1 MRQGAGTWPVPFV
14 RPHLGIDSFDFQ
26 NLDFDSLARPHLPRW
41 RGAHVLGAGP
51 RAGEWGDCEPRPQI
65 PTGYLAMLEIAGG
78 AHRVSTPSFE
88 APNTS
93 KAHEKT
99 EHVKEPQ
106 PKLMDPARAAR
117 KEKETP
123 SALPQ
128 ESAGKGT
135 GTAATGD
142 GADAQN
148 ATPAFP
154 VFSPKPPVADRAL
167 LPAAEQH
174 IVVDVN
180 VSEAG
185 EVTGETLVKG
195 MGNALDQIVLDTV
208 KTWRFHPATVNGN
221 PVASEAELIFPFNL
235 SYPVTRS

>member
-1 MRQGAGTWPVPFV
+1 METSTLRGRSGVMVSVGIHAAVIALLLIGGAVRMRVHTAPPAKVGF
-14 RPHLGIDSFDFQ
+14 
-26 NLDFDSLARPHLPRW
+26 LA
-41 RGAHVLGAGP
+41 
-51 RAGEWGDCEPRPQI
+51 
-65 PTGYLAMLEIAGG
+65 TLEIAGG
-78 AHRVSTPSFE
+78 AHRVSIPSFE

-93 KAHEKT
+93 KAEKA
-99 EHVKEPQ
+99 EHVKDPET
-106 PKLMDPARAAR
+106 KVMDPTKAAH

-123 SALPQ
+123 SVLPVD
-128 ESAGKGT
+128 SSGKGT
-135 GTAATGD
+135 GTAAAGD

-180 VSEAG
+180 VNEAG
-185 EVTGETLVKG
+185 DVTGETLVKG
-195 MGNALDQIVLDTV
+195 MGNALDQIVMDTV

-235 SYPVTRS
+235 SYPVTRG

>member
-1 MRQGAGTWPVPFV
+1 METRTRRRQSGVLVSVGVHAAALSLLLVGGADMRVRTVP
-14 RPHLGIDSFDFQ
+14 P
-26 NLDFDSLARPHLPRW
+26 AK
-41 RGAHVLGAGP
+41 A
-51 RAGEWGDCEPRPQI
+51 
-65 PTGYLAMLEIAGG
+65 GYLAMLEIAGG
-78 AHRVSTPSFE
+78 AHRVSIPSFE
-88 APNTS
+88 MPNTS
-93 KAHEKT
+93 KAEKA
-99 EHVKEPQ
+99 EHVKDPQ
-106 PKLMDPARAAR
+106 PKLMDPARAAH

-123 SALPQ
+123 SSLPQ

-135 GTAATGD
+135 GTAASGD

-180 VSEAG
+180 VNEAG

-235 SYPVTRS
+235 SYPVTRG

>member
-1 MRQGAGTWPVPFV
+1 MPPAKVGF
-14 RPHLGIDSFDFQ
+14 
-26 NLDFDSLARPHLPRW
+26 LA
-41 RGAHVLGAGP
+41 
-51 RAGEWGDCEPRPQI
+51 
-65 PTGYLAMLEIAGG
+65 TLEIAGG
-78 AHRVSTPSFE
+78 AHRVSIPSFE

-93 KAHEKT
+93 KAEKA
-99 EHVKEPQ
+99 EHVKDPETKVMEPT
-106 PKLMDPARAAR
+106 KAAH

-128 ESAGKGT
+128 DSSGKGT
-135 GTAATGD
+135 GTAAAGD

-180 VSEAG
+180 VNEAG
-185 EVTGETLVKG
+185 DVTGETLVKG
-195 MGNALDQIVLDTV
+195 MGNALDQIVMDTV

>member
-1 MRQGAGTWPVPFV
+1 
-14 RPHLGIDSFDFQ
+14 
-26 NLDFDSLARPHLPRW
+26 
-41 RGAHVLGAGP
+41 
-51 RAGEWGDCEPRPQI
+51 
-65 PTGYLAMLEIAGG
+65 MLQVAGG
-78 AHRVSTPSFE
+78 AHRVSIPSFE
-88 APNTS
+88 TPNTS
-93 KAHEKT
+93 KAENA

-106 PKLMDPARAAR
+106 PKLTDPTRAAH

-128 ESAGKGT
+128 DSTGKGT
-135 GTAATGD
+135 GTAVAGN

-154 VFSPKPPVADRAL
+154 VFSPKPPVSDRSL

-180 VSEAG
+180 VSETG
-185 EVTGETLVKG
+185 DVTGETLVKG

-221 PVASEAELIFPFNL
+221 PVASESELIFPFNL
-235 SYPVTRS
+235 SYPVQRSPVA

>member
-1 MRQGAGTWPVPFV
+1 METSTSRSRSGVMVSVGIHAAVIALLLIGGAARMRTHTVPPAKAGF
-14 RPHLGIDSFDFQ
+14 
-26 NLDFDSLARPHLPRW
+26 LA
-41 RGAHVLGAGP
+41 
-51 RAGEWGDCEPRPQI
+51 
-65 PTGYLAMLEIAGG
+65 TLEIAGG
-78 AHRVSTPSFE
+78 AHRVSVPSFE

-93 KAHEKT
+93 KAEKA
-99 EHVKEPQ
+99 EHVKDPET
-106 PKLMDPARAAR
+106 KVMDPTKAAH

-128 ESAGKGT
+128 DSAGKGT
-135 GTAATGD
+135 GTAAAGD

-180 VSEAG
+180 VNEAG
-185 EVTGETLVKG
+185 DVTGETLVKG
-195 MGNALDQIVLDTV
+195 MGNALDQIVMDTV

-235 SYPVTRS
+235 SYPVTRG

>member
-1 MRQGAGTWPVPFV
+1 METSTLRSRSGVMVSAGIHAAVIALLLIGGAARMRTHTVLPPAKVGF
-14 RPHLGIDSFDFQ
+14 
-26 NLDFDSLARPHLPRW
+26 LA
-41 RGAHVLGAGP
+41 
-51 RAGEWGDCEPRPQI
+51 
-65 PTGYLAMLEIAGG
+65 TLEIAGG
-78 AHRVSTPSFE
+78 SHRVSIPSFE

-93 KAHEKT
+93 KAEKA
-99 EHVKEPQ
+99 EHVKDPET
-106 PKLMDPARAAR
+106 KVMDPMKAAH

-135 GTAATGD
+135 GTAAAGD

-167 LPAAEQH
+167 LPVAEQH

-180 VSEAG
+180 VNEAG
-185 EVTGETLVKG
+185 DVTGETLVKG
-195 MGNALDQIVLDTV
+195 MGNALDQIVMDTV

>member
-1 MRQGAGTWPVPFV
+1 METSTLRSRSGVMVSAGIHAAVIALLLIGGAARMRVHTVPPAKAGF
-14 RPHLGIDSFDFQ
+14 
-26 NLDFDSLARPHLPRW
+26 LA
-41 RGAHVLGAGP
+41 
-51 RAGEWGDCEPRPQI
+51 
-65 PTGYLAMLEIAGG
+65 TLEIAGG
-78 AHRVSTPSFE
+78 AHRVSIPSFE

-93 KAHEKT
+93 RAEKA
-99 EHVKEPQ
+99 EHVKDPET
-106 PKLMDPARAAR
+106 KVMDPTKAAR

-128 ESAGKGT
+128 DSAGKGT
-135 GTAATGD
+135 GTAAAGD

-180 VSEAG
+180 VNEAG
-185 EVTGETLVKG
+185 DVTGETLVKG
-195 MGNALDQIVLDTV
+195 MGNALDQIVMDTV
-208 KTWRFHPATVNGN
+208 KTWRFHPATVNGS

-235 SYPVTRS
+235 SYPVTRG

>member
-1 MRQGAGTWPVPFV
+1 MRASRSRPGVIVSVGVHAAVLSLLMVGGARVRVRTVP
-14 RPHLGIDSFDFQ
+14 P
-26 NLDFDSLARPHLPRW
+26 AKP
-41 RGAHVLGAGP
+41 
-51 RAGEWGDCEPRPQI
+51 
-65 PTGYLAMLEIAGG
+65 GYLAMLEIAGG
-78 AHRVSTPSFE
+78 AHRISIPSFE
-88 APNTS
+88 MPNTS
-93 KAHEKT
+93 KAQEKT
-99 EHVKEPQ
+99 EHVKDPQ
-106 PKLMDPARAAR
+106 PKLMDPTRAAH

-128 ESAGKGT
+128 DSTGKGT
-135 GTAATGD
+135 GTATAGD

-167 LPAAEQH
+167 LPSAEQH

-208 KTWRFHPATVNGN
+208 KTWKFHPATVNGN

-235 SYPVTRS
+235 SYPVTRG